1 MGARRLRILFVTFGL
16 PYPPDSG
23 ARMHDFYLIKHVG
36 EHHDVTVLSLIT
48 EADDVE
54 HLASLSQYCDR
65 VEVVEAR
72 RRSLREAVKGIGR
85 HLRAGFPLA
94 TYPFVYDEMMSKLSE
109 LVAQD
114 HVDVVQI
121 EHSFLAPYVEANPAD
136 GRCRSVLSFHNLGV
150 RQYRRM
156 VGLQTGSVAKALFVL
171 KWLMMRGW
179 EARYAERFDHC
190 IVVSPVEKELLQSA
204 NPTLAI
210 STVENGVDVRGRRPL
225 PEALVGNDLL
235 FVGTMGYPP
244 NADAVLYFCRSI
256 LPLIRREI
264 PNVRLIVV
272 GHAPTSKV
280 RSLAEQ
286 DDVVVT
292 GSVPDVIP
300 YYQQARVAVV
310 PLRGGG
316 GTRLK
321 ILEAMALGRPVV
333 STSLGCEGLRVVDRE
348 HIMMA
353 DTPTE
358 FAARV
363 IELLA
368 DARLRRKLTINA
380 RSLVEAHYDWEII
393 SQKLLALYRGLTFPA
408 SPANETEPRSSRIAR
423 RS

>member
-1 MGARRLRILFVTFGL
+1 MGVRRLRILFVTFGL

-48 EADDVE
+48 EADDVG

-121 EHSFLAPYVEANPAD
+121 EHSFLAPYVEAIPANS
-136 GRCRSVLSFHNLGV
+136 RCKRILSFHNLGV

-156 VGLQTGSVAKALFVL
+156 VGLQAGPMAKGLFVL
-171 KWLMMRGW
+171 KWLAMRDW
-179 EARYAERFDHC
+179 EAKYAERFDQC
-190 IVVSPVEKELLQSA
+190 LVVSPIERELLQSA
-204 NPTLAI
+204 NPKLVI
-210 STVENGVDVRGRRPL
+210 STVENGVDAGQLQPL
-225 PEALVGNDLL
+225 PEATSGHDLL
-235 FVGTMGYPP
+235 FVGTMNYPP
-244 NADAVLYFCRSI
+244 NVDAVLYFCRSI
-256 LPLIRREI
+256 LPLIQRRI
-264 PNVRLIVV
+264 PDVRLLVIGRV
-272 GHAPTSKV
+272 PSPKIQK
-280 RSLAEQ
+280 LAERK
-286 DDVVVT
+286 DVTVT
-292 GSVPDVIP
+292 GYVPDVRP
-300 YYQQARVAVV
+300 CYQQARVAVA

-333 STSLGCEGLRVVDRE
+333 STSLGCEGLNVVDQEHLMIADDPAEFAERVVQLLGSRTLRSE
-348 HIMMA
+348 IVRQ
-353 DTPTE
+353 
-358 FAARV
+358 ARQ
-363 IELLA
+363 
-368 DARLRRKLTINA
+368 
-380 RSLVEAHYDWEII
+380 LVETQYDWSVI
-393 SQKLLALYRGLTFPA
+393 SHKLLALYRDLA
-408 SPANETEPRSSRIAR
+408 SPATTVA
-423 RS
+423 